1 MGTMPTS
8 STGCFNKLI
17 NLTPHFLTVY
27 DGSEVVLSIPPSGS
41 VCRIGEN
48 RAAPTKVQVDGA
60 EIPVVDLSYTTQL
73 SELPDP
79 QDGVLIAV
87 SRISAQVLS
96 NRNDIVFPLDEVRDE
111 QRRIVG
117 CRALGRFRQADE
129 KVAQ

>member
-1 MGTMPTS
+1 MPTS
-8 STGCFNKLI
+8 STGYTELI

-27 DGSEVVLSIPPSGS
+27 DGAEVVLSIPPSGS

-48 RAAPTKVQVDGA
+48 RAAPTNLPVNGVD
-60 EIPVVDLSYTTQL
+60 IPVVDLNYTTQL

-79 QDGVLIAV
+79 QDGVLLVV